1 MADYIATARTNYF
14 RVTDEQKYQKLFKG
28 LVSDNQLFDFT
39 KEENGIVFHAFGSY
53 GWISYETG
61 QDDGESNDGFDFFLE
76 ELQQILP
83 DDEAFVYQE
92 IGHEKLRYVTGG
104 AVVVTSKV
112 IKQLGL
118 DTLVKDTIET
128 LLGSG
133 NTVSGCSY

>member
-1 MADYIATARTNYF
+1 MKVMMVLI
-14 RVTDEQKYQKLFKG
+14 
-28 LVSDNQLFDFT
+28 
-39 KEENGIVFHAFGSY
+39 
-53 GWISYETG
+53 
-61 QDDGESNDGFDFFLE
+61 FFLE

-83 DDEAFVYQE
+83 DDEAFIYQE
-92 IGHEKLRYVTGG
+92 AGHEKLRYVTGW

-133 NTVSGCSY
+133 NTVSGCNY